1 MSVCPEGVSITGVD
15 LCPPAWSV
23 NPDFQGQTSY
33 FGGESPL
40 PVSVGYVVVLGFGL
54 FFSIFTTIVVYVDKA
69 FSSNATITSEEF
81 K

>member
-1 MSVCPEGVSITGVD
+1 MTTLIPIEGVEGF
-15 LCPPAWSV
+15 PPSWTDS
-23 NPDFQGQTSY
+23 PEFQGQDSY
-33 FGGESPL
+33 FGGEAPL
-40 PVSVGYVVVLGFGL
+40 NVAVGYVVVIGFGL